1 LPGRSKKVSKFG
13 DPTMQLREIFHQIG
27 HAVYS
32 MGKRTRLG
40 VHERAG

>member
-13 DPTMQLREIFHQIG
+13 DPAMQLREIFHQIG

-32 MGKRTRLG
+32 MGKRTG
-40 VHERAG
+40 NGAHDRAG